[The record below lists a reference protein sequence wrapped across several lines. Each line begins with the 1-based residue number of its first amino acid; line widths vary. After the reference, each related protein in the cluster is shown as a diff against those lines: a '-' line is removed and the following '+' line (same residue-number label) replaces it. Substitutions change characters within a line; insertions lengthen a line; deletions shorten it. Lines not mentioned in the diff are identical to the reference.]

1 MAAQQL
7 QDTTQVQ
14 LNTNVLAVPG
24 SAPVIQTQTQAL
36 PELTTI
42 RRDSVPVSPK
52 KTYYRRKHNM
62 ELLQPM
68 VTSDSIQLSL
78 QAETVAPGIILP
90 ERQIENRKADWVAGV
105 LVLVF
110 ILFTTVRL
118 FFGKYL
124 SQILHAAINYA
135 TASRLF
141 RERSLSISH
150 VSLRLDFIFFI
161 TFSLFLYQVFGKRI
175 DFGVGNPFFHYLIL
189 LVGTSLFFGAKQV
202 IYSFQG
208 SLGEASN
215 ETSEVLYNMNL
226 YNRVIGLG
234 MIPVTLILAFSRLQ
248 NTQFVIGL
256 GVLIT
261 LVCYILMVFR
271 GIKILVRK
279 DFPIFYLIL
288 YLCTLEILP
297 LFYIYKLVLI

>member
-1 MAAQQL
+1 MAAQQQ
-7 QDTTQVQ
+7 QDSTQVK
-14 LNTNVLAVPG
+14 LNTNSLVVPV
-24 SAPVIQTQTQAL
+24 SAPEIQHQTQAL
-36 PELTTI
+36 PNLTEV
-42 RRDSVPVSPK
+42 RRDSVPPK
-52 KTYYRRKHNM
+52 RPQPIYRRKHNM
-62 ELLQPM
+62 ELLQPL
-68 VTSDSIQLSL
+68 VSADSIQLQATTEVPGLSL
-78 QAETVAPGIILP
+78 PG
-90 ERQIENRKADWVAGV
+90 RKLQKREADWVAGI

-124 SQILHAAINYA
+124 AQILHAAINYA

-141 RERSLSISH
+141 RERSLSVSH
-150 VSLRLDFIFFI
+150 VSLRLDLIFFI

-175 DFGVGNPFFHYLIL
+175 DFAPQNQFLQYLML
-189 LVGTSLFFGAKQV
+189 VVGTILFFGAKQ
-202 IYSFQG
+202 ILYTFQG
-208 SLGEASN
+208 KLGEVTN

-226 YNRVIGLG
+226 YNRLIGLG

-248 NTQFVIGL
+248 NTQIVIGI
-256 GVLIT
+256 GALIT

-279 DFPIFYLIL
+279 DFPIYYLIL

-297 LFYIYKLVLI
+297 LFYIYKLVLV